1 MRLSRKTSTTLRDT
15 QKKWTELG
23 NPRGGVWILHAA
35 YSLAST
41 NFQESRFNSSDLP
54 TVIVNGEQRHYMAP
68 VSSACFGGMYTLDTA
83 GMTEFRALWIS
94 KICKPDA
101 TSRSA
106 KQTREKH
113 QQITGM
119 MV

>member
-1 MRLSRKTSTTLRDT
+1 
-15 QKKWTELG
+15 
-23 NPRGGVWILHAA
+23 
-35 YSLAST
+35 
-41 NFQESRFNSSDLP
+41 
-54 TVIVNGEQRHYMAP
+54 
-68 VSSACFGGMYTLDTA
+68 MYTLDTA